1 MPEVRSVTADRLHYR
16 ALVARVREIVCRVV
30 PADASVLAI
39 SRGDTRLLDIAGRR
53 VSHFPQ
59 NEHGVYAGF
68 HPADSTAA
76 ITHLE
81 SLRGRGAEYLLVPEP
96 AFWWFQHYK
105 QFRRHLDTRYE
116 VVVRE
121 DETCVVYSLA
131 DRAESSDGAGAP
143 ATEEA
148 RSYRALVLQVHEVV
162 DALLPASATVV
173 VITAGDDMLL
183 SLGSRSGWHFPQN
196 DRGVYA
202 GFYPADSQTAIAHL
216 DELRAKGAEFFVI
229 PRTAFWWLTYYRE
242 FAAELTARCKLI
254 TRQPNVCMIYA
265 LKQRPAR

>member
-1 MPEVRSVTADRLHYR
+1 VPDVRDVTGDRLHYR
-16 ALVARVREIVCRVV
+16 ALVSRVREIVSRVV

-105 QFRRHLDTRYE
+105 QFRRHLDARYE
-116 VVVRE
+116 VVARE
-121 DETCVVYSLA
+121 DDTCVVYSLTP
-131 DRAESSDGAGAP
+131 RAASSDGSAAP

-148 RSYRALVLQVHEVV
+148 RSYRALVLQVREVV
-162 DALLPASATVV
+162 EALLPAAATVV
-173 VITAGDDMLL
+173 VITAGDEALL
-183 SLGSRSGWHFPQN
+183 SLGGRRGWHYPQN

-202 GFYPADSQTAIAHL
+202 GFYPADSHTAFAHL
-216 DELRAKGAEFFVI
+216 EELRAKGAEYLVI

-242 FAAELTARCKLI
+242 FADELAARCRLV